1 MNRWIK
7 TLKLYIYI
15 LKNHPFVHSTLLSV
29 RSGSSLQK
37 HLKILSFLQ
46 LTSSSFISALGGA
59 LSLFLGISIS
69 MLFEIFEFLFDLIMN
84 ICIYLS
90 KGGPKKEKIWL
101 YLDYILLKLYVT
113 PPNMYSIWKYII
125 VFLKKQDD

>member
-1 MNRWIK
+1 M
-7 TLKLYIYI
+7 
-15 LKNHPFVHSTLLSV
+15 
-29 RSGSSLQK
+29 
-37 HLKILSFLQ
+37 Q

-101 YLDYILLKLYVT
+101 YILIIYFWNSMYYPTQYV
-113 PPNMYSIWKYII
+113 
-125 VFLKKQDD
+125 